1 MTMTSHS
8 HIQWTQATWNPVT
21 GCSKVSE
28 GCRHCYAEKMA
39 LRLKGMGVAKYRNG
53 FEVTIHPDTL
63 ETPLTWKKPQVVFVN
78 SMADM
83 FHPDIPFEYVQR
95 VFNVMARADWHIFQ
109 ILTKRSKE
117 LVRKAPDLDW
127 TPNIWMG
134 VTVENAHYTYRID
147 DLRKIPAAV
156 RFLSMEPLLGPVPDM
171 DLSGIDWVI
180 VGGESGPGARPMKRE
195 WVLEIQSQCAR
206 QGAAFFFKQWGGVN
220 KKAAGRLLQGRTWDE
235 VPPALQDKPRL
246 RDDQIPLGL

>member
-1 MTMTSHS
+1 MSRTTE
-8 HIQWTQATWNPVT
+8 IEWTWVSWNPIT

-83 FHPDIPFEYVQR
+83 FHSDIPFEFVQR

-127 TPNIWMG
+127 PPNIWMG

-147 DLRKIPAAV
+147 DLRKIPTAV

-206 QGAAFFFKQWGGVN
+206 QGTAFFFKQWGGVN

-246 RDDQIPLGL
+246 RGDQIPLGL